1 MRGNFL
7 GGDGAGAIMHG
18 QAGATFQRGCR
29 ESMQAT
35 SNSGDEHVSL
45 QADSAAAEAPEQMQP
60 EGKSAAEGRPAYGWM
75 IVRELVETV
84 VLSLVIFL
92 LIRQVVQN
100 YRIENHSMEPS
111 FYEGQ
116 FVLVN
121 KVAYWFG
128 EPDRGDVVV
137 FHNPRNTAEDYI
149 KRVIGLPGDTVEVR
163 DQAVWINGVRLDETF
178 LHHAIVPGELGGPFR
193 VEDGQLFVMGDNRPN
208 SSDSRVFG
216 PIERDLVVGQAW
228 LRIWPLPQFGVVQHA
243 DVLLAAPG
251 SGN

>member
-1 MRGNFL
+1 
-7 GGDGAGAIMHG
+7 
-18 QAGATFQRGCR
+18 
-29 ESMQAT
+29 MQAT
-35 SNSGDEHVSL
+35 SNSGDEGVSP
-45 QADSAAAEAPEQMQP
+45 QADLPAAEGESLEQMQP
-60 EGKSAAEGRPAYGWM
+60 GEKAAGSPAYGWM

-149 KRVIGLPGDTVEVR
+149 KRVIGLPGDMVEVR
-163 DQAVWINGVRLDETF
+163 DQAVLVNGVRLDEKF
-178 LHHAIVPGELGGPFR
+178 PHHAILPGEVGGPFR

-216 PIERDLVVGQAW
+216 PIERTLVVGQAW

-243 DVLLAAPG
+243 DVLLAVPG
-251 SGN
+251 GGN